1 MFEAAQERRASVKLT
16 LTNIEPPFSTDES
29 SVIVEP
35 ARGLY
40 P

>member
-1 MFEAAQERRASVKLT
+1 MKLT
-16 LTNIEPPFSTDES
+16 LTNIEPPFSADDS
-29 SVIVEP
+29 SVIVEL